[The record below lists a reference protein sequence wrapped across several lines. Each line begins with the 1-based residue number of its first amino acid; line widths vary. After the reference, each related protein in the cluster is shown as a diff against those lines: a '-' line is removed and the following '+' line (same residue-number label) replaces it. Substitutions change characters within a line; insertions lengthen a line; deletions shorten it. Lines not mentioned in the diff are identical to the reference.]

1 MPAAS
6 LVLLTLPPQPLV
18 LLMTYLRKSLGKLTG
33 DGGGGGLLINPSHRA
48 KHTLGIA
55 EHLLSVWDLPFV

>member
-1 MPAAS
+1 
-6 LVLLTLPPQPLV
+6 
-18 LLMTYLRKSLGKLTG
+18 MTYLRKSLGKLTG
-33 DGGGGGLLINPSHRA
+33 DGGGEELLINPSHRA